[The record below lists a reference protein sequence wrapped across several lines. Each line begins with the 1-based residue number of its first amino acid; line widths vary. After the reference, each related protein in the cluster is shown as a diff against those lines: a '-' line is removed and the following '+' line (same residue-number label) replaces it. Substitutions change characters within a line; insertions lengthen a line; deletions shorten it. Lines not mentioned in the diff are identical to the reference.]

1 MEKNE
6 KWNGK
11 IYAYPPPTSTHSP
24 SPPLTPPP
32 SHPLTHS
39 PSPALTPGKVVG
51 LVTTARVTHA
61 TPAAAYASS
70 ADRDWEYDGAMPA
83 SARGRCTDIA
93 RQLVDN
99 NHFIRVGT
107 TRSDQGQTHTDSTGK
122 DKSEKTDGWIESYIF
137 LFMCGAK
144 N

>member
-1 MEKNE
+1 M
-6 KWNGK
+6 
-11 IYAYPPPTSTHSP
+11 H
-24 SPPLTPPP
+24 TPPP
-32 SHPLTHS
+32 STHSLTPLLTLSPTHPPPPPLTLSPTHPL
-39 PSPALTPGKVVG
+39 PTPGKVTG